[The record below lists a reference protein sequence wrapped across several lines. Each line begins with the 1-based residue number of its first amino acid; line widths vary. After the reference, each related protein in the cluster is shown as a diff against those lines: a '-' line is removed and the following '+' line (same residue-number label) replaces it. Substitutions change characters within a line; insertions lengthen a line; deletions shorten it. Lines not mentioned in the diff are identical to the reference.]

1 MSAEMKN
8 TVNWLMKLATMAM
21 VGGTALYFSSARGEV
36 SQLRDKQET
45 DHAVVIEMRT
55 DLKYIKESID
65 DLKRVIP
72 RPQWPPTATDRSN

>member
-21 VGGTALYFSSARGEV
+21 VGGTALYFSSMRGEV
-36 SQLRDKQET
+36 ATVREKQEN

-65 DLKRVIP
+65 DLKRSVP
-72 RPQWPPTATDRSN
+72 RPQWPPAATDRSN

>member
-1 MSAEMKN
+1 MKN
-8 TVNWLMKLATMAM
+8 GISWLVKLVTMAM
-21 VGGTALYFSSARGEV
+21 VGGTALYFSSMRSEV
-36 SQLRDKQET
+36 SELREKQDN

-72 RPQWPPTATDRSN
+72 RPQWPPTATDRNQP